1 MWDFLTFRK
10 MLTPVVIQIL
20 FWLGVVACILGGI
33 GAILAGIAR
42 INRVPELIGIGI
54 LAVVFGPLV
63 MRIYCEW
70 LIVLFRIN
78 DTLTDIRRN
87 TDRGGK

>member
-1 MWDFLTFRK
+1 
-10 MLTPVVIQIL
+10 
-20 FWLGVVACILGGI
+20 
-33 GAILAGIAR
+33 
-42 INRVPELIGIGI
+42 
-54 LAVVFGPLV
+54 

-87 TDRGGK
+87 TDREGR

>member
-1 MWDFLTFRK
+1 MEEYLKFKK
-10 MLTPVVIQIL
+10 MVTPIFIQVL
-20 FWLGVVACILGGI
+20 FWLGVAACILGGI
-33 GAILAGIAR
+33 GAILAGIAHIDR
-42 INRVPELIGIGI
+42 TPELIGIGI

-87 TDRGGK
+87 TERGK

>member
-10 MLTPVVIQIL
+10 MLTPIVIQVL

-33 GAILAGIAR
+33 GAILTGFAR
-42 INRVPELIGIGI
+42 IDRVPELIGIGI

-63 MRIYCEW
+63 VRIYCEW

-78 DTLTDIRRN
+78 DTLTEIRRN
-87 TDRGGK
+87 TDRGK

>member
-1 MWDFLTFRK
+1 MKPL
-10 MLTPVVIQIL
+10 
-20 FWLGVVACILGGI
+20 AA

-42 INRVPELIGIGI
+42 IDRTPELIGIGI

-78 DTLTDIRRN
+78 DTLTEIMHNTRRS
-87 TDRGGK
+87 G

>member
-10 MLTPVVIQIL
+10 MLTPIVIQVL

-33 GAILAGIAR
+33 GAILVGIAR
-42 INRVPELIGIGI
+42 IDRTPELIGIGI

-78 DTLTDIRRN
+78 DTLTEIMHN
-87 TDRGGK
+87 TRRGG

>member
-10 MLTPVVIQIL
+10 MLTPIVIQIL

-42 INRVPELIGIGI
+42 IDRTPELIGIGI

-87 TDRGGK
+87 TER

>member
-1 MWDFLTFRK
+1 VGLPDLPLAKPSRRGDK
-10 MLTPVVIQIL
+10 MLTPIVIQIL
-20 FWLGVVACILGGI
+20 FWVGVVACILGGI
-33 GAILAGIAR
+33 G
-42 INRVPELIGIGI
+42 I
-54 LAVVFGPLV
+54 LAVVFGPPV

-87 TDRGGK
+87 TERGK

>member
-33 GAILAGIAR
+33 GAILTGIAHIDR
-42 INRVPELIGIGI
+42 TPELIGIGI

-63 MRIYCEW
+63 IRIYCEW

-87 TDRGGK
+87 TERGK

>member
-10 MLTPVVIQIL
+10 MLTPIVIQIL

-33 GAILAGIAR
+33 GAILAGVAR
-42 INRVPELIGIGI
+42 IDRTPELIGIGI

-87 TDRGGK
+87 TERGK

>member
-42 INRVPELIGIGI
+42 IDRTPELIGIGI
-54 LAVVFGPLV
+54 LALVFGPLV

-87 TDRGGK
+87 TERGK

>member
-1 MWDFLTFRK
+1 
-10 MLTPVVIQIL
+10 
-20 FWLGVVACILGGI
+20 
-33 GAILAGIAR
+33 
-42 INRVPELIGIGI
+42 
-54 LAVVFGPLV
+54 

-87 TDRGGK
+87 TDRGK

>member
-10 MLTPVVIQIL
+10 MLTPIVIQFL

-33 GAILAGIAR
+33 GAILVGIAR
-42 INRVPELIGIGI
+42 IDRTPELIGIGI

-63 MRIYCEW
+63 TRIYCEW

-78 DTLTDIRRN
+78 DTLTDIRHN
-87 TDRGGK
+87 TEREGR

>member
-10 MLTPVVIQIL
+10 MLTPIVIQIL

-33 GAILAGIAR
+33 GAILTGIAR
-42 INRVPELIGIGI
+42 IERTPELIGIGI

-87 TDRGGK
+87 TEREGR

>member
-10 MLTPVVIQIL
+10 MLTPIVIQVL
-20 FWLGVVACILGGI
+20 FWLSVVACILGGI
-33 GAILAGIAR
+33 GAILVGIAR
-42 INRVPELIGIGI
+42 IDRTPELIGIGI

-87 TDRGGK
+87 TDRGK

>member
-10 MLTPVVIQIL
+10 MLTPIVIQVL
-20 FWLGVVACILGGI
+20 FWLSVVACILGGI

-42 INRVPELIGIGI
+42 IERTPELIGIGI

-87 TDRGGK
+87 TDRGK

>member
-10 MLTPVVIQIL
+10 MLTPIVIQIL

-33 GAILAGIAR
+33 GAILVGVAR
-42 INRVPELIGIGI
+42 IERTPELIGIGI

-87 TDRGGK
+87 TERGK

>member
-10 MLTPVVIQIL
+10 MLTPIVIQIL
-20 FWLGVVACILGGI
+20 FWVGVVACILGGI
-33 GAILAGIAR
+33 GAILVGIAR
-42 INRVPELIGIGI
+42 IDRVPELIGIGI
-54 LAVVFGPLV
+54 LVVVFGPPV

-78 DTLTDIRRN
+78 DTLTEIMHN
-87 TDRGGK
+87 TRRGG

>member
-1 MWDFLTFRK
+1 
-10 MLTPVVIQIL
+10 
-20 FWLGVVACILGGI
+20 VAGCGNSFAKHKRATGGTGP
-33 GAILAGIAR
+33 GAPG
-42 INRVPELIGIGI
+42 PELIGIGI
-54 LAVVFGPLV
+54 LAVVFGPLI

-87 TDRGGK
+87 TERGGR